1 MAADGSSEAAGQHGS
16 HARLRHVTT
25 KGVQKFVAQAT
36 NVPRAFIETQ
46 FLLQVMTVMS

>member
-25 KGVQKFVAQAT
+25 KGVPKFVAQAT
-36 NVPRAFIETQ
+36 IVP
-46 FLLQVMTVMS
+46 